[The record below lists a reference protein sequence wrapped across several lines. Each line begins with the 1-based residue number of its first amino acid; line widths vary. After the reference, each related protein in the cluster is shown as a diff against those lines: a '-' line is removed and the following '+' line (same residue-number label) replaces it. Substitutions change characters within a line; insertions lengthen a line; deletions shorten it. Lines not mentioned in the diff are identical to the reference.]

1 MPMSTKVIEMRSM
14 IDRGRSAE
22 RIPTGMES
30 ESQKI
35 APPKTSD
42 AVTGA
47 SFPIS
52 ELTLCRLTNE

>member
-1 MPMSTKVIEMRSM
+1 M
-14 IDRGRSAE
+14 
-22 RIPTGMES
+22 PTGIES

-47 SFPIS
+47 SLAMVVSTLWRFTKEWPS
-52 ELTLCRLTNE
+52 EP

>member
-1 MPMSTKVIEMRSM
+1 M

-22 RIPTGMES
+22 RMPIGIES

-35 APPKTSD
+35 APPNTSE

-47 SFPIS
+47 SLAMVES
-52 ELTLCRLTNE
+52 TLWRLTNEWPSEP